1 MIAPTSVAPEILFLF
16 TGQLQIDALLCSFPI
31 LIAHSVSPKREQK
44 TLRLRLRAAA
54 HPPIILSVQMLQKP
68 APYSL
73 RLIAQIGL
81 FSATASVQ
89 GGLLPEL
96 PQATSPVALSAAS
109 DPNTGK
115 SGFRYQGKNTP
126 PVIRVQP
133 GSTLNVE
140 YKNDLAAQSKEDC
153 FGHPCMQMTNLHF
166 HGLHVS
172 PNAPQDDVLDM
183 MASPGETLHYAV
195 QVAPQQPPGL
205 YWYHTHSHGESYIQ
219 DLDGMSGAIVVE
231 GIERYAPEVQNMR
244 ERILV
249 LRDLVLANDGAERKK
264 VMDSVAM
271 QTTRCGTAP
280 EKPEAAFTVNG
291 TLRPKIDI
299 APGERQ
305 FWRIVNASPDLYAD
319 LEVDGVSLDVVAVDG
334 MPLAYHDPSIRNR
347 SMSHVLLPPAGRV
360 EAIVTGPPAN
370 SHAALR
376 SRCFDTGP
384 DGDSNPAMVLAD
396 LVSAPSSN
404 PRTLAALGG
413 APVYATFSPTVL
425 KRVETSEPQF
435 VVTFTEDKQGFYING
450 QKFEMNSGPMLTVDV
465 GSLQHWRVTNS
476 TKEVHPFHIHQVHFL
491 AYRVGD
497 KPVKDPVWLDTVNV
511 SYGSSVDLVMDFTDP
526 IIRGMSLFH
535 CHLLKHED
543 KGMMAK
549 ILFR

>member
-1 MIAPTSVAPEILFLF
+1 MQILPKLGVSTFGW
-16 TGQLQIDALLCSFPI
+16 TAGVGLL
-31 LIAHSVSPKREQK
+31 V
-44 TLRLRLRAAA
+44 
-54 HPPIILSVQMLQKP
+54 
-68 APYSL
+68 
-73 RLIAQIGL
+73 
-81 FSATASVQ
+81 ATASAQ
-89 GGLLPEL
+89 DRILPEL
-96 PQATSPVALSAAS
+96 PQASTPVTLEAAT
-109 DPNTGK
+109 DPVSGK
-115 SGFRYQGKNTP
+115 SEFRYRGHNTP

-183 MASPGETLHYAV
+183 MASPGQALHYSV
-195 QVAPQQPPGL
+195 QIPRQQPPGL

-231 GIERYAPEVQNMR
+231 GIERYVPQVRNMR

-249 LRDLVLANDGAERKK
+249 LRDLVLPTDAAELNK
-264 VMDSVAM
+264 VMESVAM
-271 QTTRCGTAP
+271 QTTQCGTAP
-280 EKPEAAFTVNG
+280 EKPERAFTVNG
-291 TLRPKIDI
+291 SLRPKIDI

-305 FWRIVNASPDLYAD
+305 FWRIVNASPDRYAD
-319 LEVDGVSLDVVAVDG
+319 LELDSESFDVVALDG
-334 MPLAYHDPSIRNR
+334 MPLAYHDPSIRKR
-347 SMSHVLLPPAGRV
+347 PMSHA
-360 EAIVTGPPAN
+360 
-370 SHAALR
+370 
-376 SRCFDTGP
+376 RCFDSGP

-396 LVSAPSSN
+396 IVSAARSKPQV
-404 PRTLAALGG
+404 PPALGG
-413 APVYATFSPTVL
+413 TPVFATFSPTVL
-425 KRVETSEPQF
+425 KRVEASEPQF

-450 QKFEMNSGPMLTVDV
+450 QKFEMNAGPMLTVDI
-465 GSLQHWRVTNS
+465 GSLQHWRVMNPS
-476 TKEVHPFHIHQVHFL
+476 REVHPFHIHQVHFL
-491 AYRVGD
+491 VYAVD
-497 KPVKDPVWLDTVNV
+497 EKPVKDPVWVDTVNV

-535 CHLLKHED
+535 CHLLSHED

>member
-1 MIAPTSVAPEILFLF
+1 LPV
-16 TGQLQIDALLCSFPI
+16 
-31 LIAHSVSPKREQK
+31 
-44 TLRLRLRAAA
+44 
-54 HPPIILSVQMLQKP
+54 
-68 APYSL
+68 
-73 RLIAQIGL
+73 
-81 FSATASVQ
+81 ATA
-89 GGLLPEL
+89 GGHDGILQEL
-96 PQATSPVALSAAS
+96 PQAKTPVTLVAVS
-109 DPNTGK
+109 DPVSGK
-115 SGFRYQGKNTP
+115 SGFQYQGKNTP

-133 GSTLNVE
+133 GTVLNVE
-140 YKNDLAAQSKEDC
+140 YKNGLAAQSKEDC

-183 MASPGETLHYAV
+183 MASPGETLRYAV
-195 QVAPQQPPGL
+195 QIPTQQPPGL
-205 YWYHTHSHGESYIQ
+205 YWYHTHSHGESYVQ

-231 GIERYAPEVQNMR
+231 GIERYVPEVRDMR

-249 LRDLVLANDGAERKK
+249 LRNLVLPTDAAKRKG
-264 VMDSVAM
+264 VMESVAM
-271 QTTRCGTAP
+271 QTTQCGAAA

-319 LEVDGVSLDVVAVDG
+319 LELDSGSFEVVALDG
-334 MPLAYHDPSIRNR
+334 MPLAYHDPSIRTR
-347 SMSHVLLPPAGRV
+347 SMNHVLLPPAGRV
-360 EAIVTGPPAN
+360 EAIVTGPPAD

-384 DGDSNPAMVLAD
+384 DGDANPAMVLAD
-396 LVSAPSSN
+396 VVSALSSN
-404 PRTLAALGG
+404 LEARPAIGG
-413 APVYATFSPTVL
+413 PPVRVSFTPAVL
-425 KRVETSEPQF
+425 KKVEASEPQF

-450 QKFEMNSGPMLTVDV
+450 QKFEMNSGPMLTADV

-491 AYRVGD
+491 VYAVDG

-511 SYGSSVDLVMDFTDP
+511 AYGSSVDLVMDFTDP

>member
-1 MIAPTSVAPEILFLF
+1 M
-16 TGQLQIDALLCSFPI
+16 
-31 LIAHSVSPKREQK
+31 
-44 TLRLRLRAAA
+44 AATD
-54 HPPIILSVQMLQKP
+54 P
-68 APYSL
+68 A
-73 RLIAQIGL
+73 
-81 FSATASVQ
+81 
-89 GGLLPEL
+89 
-96 PQATSPVALSAAS
+96 
-109 DPNTGK
+109 TGK
-115 SGFRYQGKNTP
+115 SEFRYQGNNTP

-140 YKNDLAAQSKEDC
+140 YKNELAARSKEDC
-153 FGHPCMQMTNLHF
+153 LGHPCMQMTNLHF

-183 MASPGETLHYAV
+183 MASPGETLHYSV
-195 QVAPQQPPGL
+195 QVPPQQPPGL
-205 YWYHTHSHGESYIQ
+205 YWYHTHSHGESYVQ
-219 DLDGMSGAIVVE
+219 DLDGMSGAIVVG
-231 GIERYAPEVQNMR
+231 GIERYAPEVRGMR

-249 LRDLVLANDGAERKK
+249 LRNRVLPADAMERKS
-264 VMDSVAM
+264 VMESVAM
-271 QTTRCGTAP
+271 QTTQCGTAI

-291 TLRPKIDI
+291 ILRPKIDI

-319 LEVDGVSLDVVAVDG
+319 LEVDSVSLEVVALDG
-334 MPLAYHDPSIRNR
+334 MPFAYHDPSIRSR

-360 EAIVTGPPAN
+360 EAIVTGPSAD
-370 SHAALR
+370 SQAALR

-396 LVSAPSSN
+396 IVSTPPSSLQTR
-404 PRTLAALGG
+404 PALGG
-413 APVYATFSPTVL
+413 SPVYAIFSPTTL
-425 KRVETSEPQF
+425 KRVEAREPQF

-465 GSLQHWRVTNS
+465 GSLQRWRVTNS

-491 AYRVGD
+491 PYAVGGNAM
-497 KPVKDPVWLDTVNV
+497 KDPAWVDTVNV

-549 ILFR
+549 VLFR

>member
-1 MIAPTSVAPEILFLF
+1 M
-16 TGQLQIDALLCSFPI
+16 
-31 LIAHSVSPKREQK
+31 
-44 TLRLRLRAAA
+44 AATD
-54 HPPIILSVQMLQKP
+54 P
-68 APYSL
+68 A
-73 RLIAQIGL
+73 
-81 FSATASVQ
+81 
-89 GGLLPEL
+89 
-96 PQATSPVALSAAS
+96 
-109 DPNTGK
+109 TGK
-115 SGFRYQGKNTP
+115 SEFRYQGNNTP

-140 YKNDLAAQSKEDC
+140 YKNELAAQSKEDC
-153 FGHPCMQMTNLHF
+153 LGHPCMQMTNLHF

-183 MASPGETLHYAV
+183 MAAPGETLHYSV
-195 QVAPQQPPGL
+195 RVPPQQPPGL
-205 YWYHTHSHGESYIQ
+205 YWYHTHSHGESYVQ

-231 GIERYAPEVQNMR
+231 GIERYAPEVRGMR
-244 ERILV
+244 ERIVVLRNLV
-249 LRDLVLANDGAERKK
+249 LPADATERKS
-264 VMDSVAM
+264 VMESVAM
-271 QTTRCGTAP
+271 QTTQCGTAA

-291 TLRPKIDI
+291 ILRPKIDI

-319 LEVDGVSLDVVAVDG
+319 LKVDSVSLEVVALDG
-334 MPLAYHDPSIRNR
+334 MPFAYHYPSIRTR

-360 EAIVTGPPAN
+360 EAIVTGPPAD
-370 SHAALR
+370 SQAALR
-376 SRCFDTGP
+376 SLCFDTGP

-396 LVSAPSSN
+396 IVSTQPPNLQA
-404 PRTLAALGG
+404 RAALGG
-413 APVYATFSPTVL
+413 SPVYATFSPTTL
-425 KRVETSEPQF
+425 KRIEVSEPQF

-450 QKFEMNSGPMLTVDV
+450 QKFEMNARPMLTADV
-465 GSLQHWRVTNS
+465 GSLQRWRVVNS

-491 AYRVGD
+491 PYAVDGNA
-497 KPVKDPVWLDTVNV
+497 VKDPAWVDTVNV